1 MRASRSFASARR
13 CTLNSGLS
21 PFTITGLIGPI
32 SRMSGLSLA
41 IGKISCPPA
50 RPPPRRYRAG
60 GRAVSIGSI
69 TLSVG
74 APESVDERYTLDIR
88 CEYKGSNR
96 QCGGRLPMSYVKSV
110 LKPGEEIRFATD
122 IHWMVYIPGFL
133 LLLVAIAVYV
143 VGSPLAGP
151 DAAVVMRV
159 LAGLLFAAAAVWLF
173 IGWFR
178 RWTTEVAV
186 TNKRIIYKRG
196 FISRYTIEMHLEEG
210 ESVEVDQTILGR
222 ILGYGDII
230 TGGVGASLEPLR
242 NI

>member
-1 MRASRSFASARR
+1 
-13 CTLNSGLS
+13 
-21 PFTITGLIGPI
+21 
-32 SRMSGLSLA
+32 
-41 IGKISCPPA
+41 
-50 RPPPRRYRAG
+50 
-60 GRAVSIGSI
+60 
-69 TLSVG
+69 
-74 APESVDERYTLDIR
+74 
-88 CEYKGSNR
+88 
-96 QCGGRLPMSYVKSV
+96 MSYVKSV
-110 LKPGEEIRFATD
+110 LQPGEEIRFATD

-196 FISRYTIEMHLEEG
+196 FISRYTIEMHLDKV
-210 ESVEVDQTILGR
+210 ESVDVDQTILGR

-230 TGGVGASLEPLR
+230 IRGVGASLEPLR
-242 NI
+242 NIESPIVFRSHVTAG